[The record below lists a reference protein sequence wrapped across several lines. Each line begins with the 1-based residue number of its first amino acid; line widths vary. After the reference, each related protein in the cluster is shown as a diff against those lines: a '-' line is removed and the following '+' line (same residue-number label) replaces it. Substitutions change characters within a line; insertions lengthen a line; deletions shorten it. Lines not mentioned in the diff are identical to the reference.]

1 MLTIGST
8 PTRGQTTGLRSADL
22 ARMRSV
28 GAVALSPDATR
39 IAYTILSR
47 DQPGRP
53 YSQIWV
59 MDIASGR
66 ARRLAGE
73 KDVNSDPVWSP
84 NGEWLA
90 YMGDANARNHHAELM
105 IAHPDGSGIKSL
117 TPVTGTDS
125 PSRGEGNDVSWSP
138 DSKNIA
144 FVSTTPGPETA
155 AASGDPLVFTRFLY
169 KTGGFTEG
177 FAPFNDNRRQHIFLV
192 DIGSRQVRQLT
203 QGDFDEHSID
213 WSPKGDEIVF
223 ASNRE
228 PDPDEFFNND
238 LFTVRVSDGSMRRLT
253 QTEGGEYVP
262 GWSPDGSSVT
272 YLGTKRGLSTMD
284 SQLEDEHVWVMNAD
298 GTNRHELTTP
308 DNRQSLPQWSADGQ
322 AVYYTVVERGNWR
335 LYRSPVGGG
344 PPEVVVDGP
353 GRVEAL
359 SLGKG
364 GVLAYA
370 FHGAHDLAELYVR
383 AGGTTRQLTDLN
395 AGLLAGRGIAKV
407 ESVTFISSDAKYEV
421 EAYLTNPLSMTAG
434 SKYPLIVVI
443 HGGPNNSNGPEFD
456 FKAQAYAAHGFAS
469 MTVNYRGSTGY
480 GQKFADAVF
489 ADQDAYDAQDVLYA
503 VSAAVRRHAWIDR
516 DRMGIEGSSNGG
528 MLTEWIIG
536 QTREFK
542 AAIPTAPMTN
552 LISYTYLTGIQYQQM
567 EYGQYMHQG
576 NLMDFVW
583 ERSPLR
589 HVSSVATPTMVVQ
602 GLNDPAAPLS
612 ESQQYYMALK
622 QVGVETVLV
631 LYPREGHGLRE
642 TAHIIDN
649 IDRSIAWYE
658 KHFPA
663 ANAPV
668 HTNVQP

>member
-1 MLTIGST
+1 
-8 PTRGQTTGLRSADL
+8 
-22 ARMRSV
+22 
-28 GAVALSPDATR
+28 
-39 IAYTILSR
+39 
-47 DQPGRP
+47 
-53 YSQIWV
+53 